1 MFQPKQITFWL
12 HLTLT
17 IAALAVSRW
26 GGGGRRTERATILS
40 SIHYG
45 AVKIRVLSAIIQ
57 HCPTKCG
64 GWKAQRSAAPDT

>member
-1 MFQPKQITFWL
+1 MFQPKQTTFWL
-12 HLTLT
+12 PLTHT

-26 GGGGRRTERATILS
+26 GGGERKKPLS

-45 AVKIRVLSAIIQ
+45 AVKGHVLSAIIQ
-57 HCPTKCG
+57 HSPIKCG